1 MFPLIKPSEAYTQ
14 YVLRLMRKIE
24 FDLRDPLSSLTQEQR
39 AAKDKAVIA
48 LTEYLLTLVKESE

>member
-24 FDLRDPLSSLTQEQR
+24 FDLRDPLNSLTQEQR